1 MGNPRLR
8 AAYVCPI
15 CGGLDYVAVYVTDRK
30 GEQRRTE
37 AYQCKRCT
45 VMFRDPERFS
55 TKREI
60 LGILLDQYG
69 EEALG
74 RTPGGS

>member
-15 CGGLDYVAVYVTDRK
+15 CGGLDYLAVYVKDSQGR
-30 GEQRRTE
+30 ERRTG
-37 AYQCKRCT
+37 AYECKRCT

-60 LGILLDQYG
+60 LGILLDEYG
-69 EEALG
+69 PDAMK
-74 RTPGGS
+74 